1 MATTIRDVAEAAGVS
16 AMAVSKVLHG
26 KGANVRVGALTA
38 ETIRRVASE
47 LRYQPNRLARSFRQQ
62 KTHTIG
68 LVFSHFGRIG
78 DHDGYFPAFLNGVM
92 SATFQSEY
100 GLTICPKLVKLS
112 ANGVINDGRF
122 DGLLWCKPDYT
133 VQSAESIE
141 RSEIPI
147 VMMHA
152 PEGDGPKVPR
162 FCCDNDLGLKLAV
175 EHLVQLGHSRI
186 AFIVDPFNHS
196 TAEGRARIS
205 GFLSAMREQNLET
218 SADDVQ
224 FWQMDNPELSVML
237 KQTNRHTAV
246 ICFSERQAVSVLK
259 EAERLGVSVPREL
272 SVIGYDSTNYCETTR
287 PRLTAIS
294 QPIEQMAFDAT
305 NVLISYIEAEQS
317 NSRTFIYPC
326 GLDIREST
334 ACPHLG
340 VEVYSSCNVK
350 HLH

>member
-26 KGANVRVGALTA
+26 KGANVRVGADTA
-38 ETIRRVASE
+38 ETIRRVANE

-62 KTHTIG
+62 KTNTIG

-78 DHDGYFPAFLNGVM
+78 ELDGYFAAFLNGVM

-133 VQSAESIE
+133 VQSAESIQ

-152 PEGDGPKVPR
+152 PDGEGPRVPR

-175 EHLVQLGHSRI
+175 DQLVDLGHRRI
-186 AFIVDPFNHS
+186 AFVVDSLNQT

-205 GFLSAMREQNLET
+205 GFRSAMHAHALET
-218 SADDVQ
+218 TVEDVLH
-224 FWQMDNPELSVML
+224 WQIDNPELTQLMDRSR
-237 KQTNRHTAV
+237 RHTAL
-246 ICFSERQAVSVLK
+246 IAFSERQAVTILK
-259 EAERLGVSVPREL
+259 EAVSLGISVPEKL
-272 SVIGYDSTNYCETTR
+272 SVIGFDSTSFCDTIR

-294 QPIEQMAFDAT
+294 QPIEQMAYDAT
-305 NVLISYIEAEQS
+305 KKRKL
-317 NSRTFIYPC
+317 
-326 GLDIREST
+326 
-334 ACPHLG
+334 
-340 VEVYSSCNVK
+340 K
-350 HLH
+350 

>member
-26 KGANVRVGALTA
+26 KGANVRVGADTA

-78 DHDGYFPAFLNGVM
+78 DLDGYFAAFLNGVM

-133 VQSAESIE
+133 VQSAESIQ

-152 PEGDGPKVPR
+152 PAGEGPNVPR

-175 EHLVQLGHSRI
+175 DHLVELGHTRI
-186 AFIVDPFNHS
+186 AFVMDAFNQS
-196 TAEGRARIS
+196 TAEGRARVA
-205 GFLSAMREQNLET
+205 GYRNAMRAHQLET
-218 SADDVQ
+218 SEDDVLYWG
-224 FWQMDNPELSVML
+224 FD
-237 KQTNRHTAV
+237 QTGLEQLMADPARPTALIV
-246 ICFSERQAVSVLK
+246 FSERQAVTILR
-259 EAERLGVSVPREL
+259 EAESIGISIPEDL
-272 SVIGYDSTNYCETTR
+272 SVVGFDSTAFCDTTR

-294 QPIEQMAFDAT
+294 QPIEQMAYDAT
-305 NVLISYIEAEQS
+305 NVLISNIESEQS
-317 NSRTFIYPC
+317 NSNSFIYPC

-334 ACPHLG
+334 ARPTSRC
-340 VEVYSSCNVK
+340 
-350 HLH
+350 